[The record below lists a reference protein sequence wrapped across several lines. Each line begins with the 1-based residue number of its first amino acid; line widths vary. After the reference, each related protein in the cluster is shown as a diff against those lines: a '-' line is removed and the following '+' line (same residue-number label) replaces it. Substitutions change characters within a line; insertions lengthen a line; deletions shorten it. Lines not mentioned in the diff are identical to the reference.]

1 MEFSKRQ
8 KSIIQSM
15 TWRKEKKKKKTTA
28 DNYQFH
34 KVNFTFLS
42 NWINFTQ
49 S

>member
-1 MEFSKRQ
+1 MEFSEKQ
-8 KSIIQSM
+8 KEIIRSM
-15 TWRKEKKKKKTTA
+15 TRKK
-28 DNYQFH
+28 DDNSWHNYQFH